1 MKDIK
6 KLLLIECLIG
16 MLFCLLVAFLFSED
30 IAESVI
36 ALYAITWIPGMLVS
50 TKIYNNIIDSI
61 NKES

>member
-36 ALYAITWIPGMLVS
+36 AL
-50 TKIYNNIIDSI
+50 
-61 NKES
+61 